1 MVKVDNFIYKFMSY
15 FMLVFIIVEVG
26 KSFSKHTC
34 LPQLTLGNVNFT
46 VTKSVENK
54 IKALFMV
61 KFGVKISLL
70 CVNQGANGVP

>member
-1 MVKVDNFIYKFMSY
+1 
-15 FMLVFIIVEVG
+15 MLVFIIVEVG

-61 KFGVKISLL
+61 KFGMKISLL
-70 CVNQGANGVP
+70 CVN